1 MEEYTIQFSWVDLSG
16 SHTESRKFTNI
27 EDAVNRI
34 YSMKRNNQIKQ
45 LRYEM
50 LSNKKTQTNIVC

>member
-1 MEEYTIQFSWVDLSG
+1 MEEYNIQFSWVDISG
-16 SHTESRKFTNI
+16 SHTERRKFSNI

-50 LSNKKTQTNIVC
+50 LANERPTKPIIC